1 MGYCLGVGQ
10 RDLASEP
17 INVETLR
24 LIREGFAASGMTQE
38 ELSRA
43 CEVPRSSLA
52 NMLSP
57 TAAPRLIH
65 VGQLVRIAA
74 ALGADPRAWMGELE
88 AFERKRRG
96 DLAPRRARRRPAPQV
111 QKRAARSK
119 PAGEE

>member
-1 MGYCLGVGQ
+1 MGQ
-10 RDLASEP
+10 KDLASEP

-24 LIREGFAASGMTQE
+24 LIREGFAASGMTQA

-43 CEVPRSSLA
+43 SEVPRSSLA

-65 VGQLVRIAA
+65 VGQLVKIAV
-74 ALGADPRAWMGELE
+74 ALGVDPRAWMGELE

-96 DLAPRRARRRPAPQV
+96 DLAQRRPRQRAAPQI

-119 PAGEE
+119 PTGKE